1 MDSTLETV
9 LAGIDTLA
17 EKVPGVRPEYVDQL
31 KRYLRTLAGEDEQ
44 EQRKYQGWYATV
56 THKALQKALE
66 RGELDDL
73 VKLQLKYVFRLMDE
87 HQGIITALPIVEEE
101 IPGAIV
107 TQDGRVV
114 RPYLVLPDSKR
125 IPLYEP

>member
-1 MDSTLETV
+1 MNSTLEIV

-17 EKVPGVRPEYVDQL
+17 EEVPGVQPEYVHQL
-31 KRYLRTLAGEDEQ
+31 KCYLRVLAGKDEQ

-66 RGELDDL
+66 QGELDDL
-73 VKLQLKYVFRLMDE
+73 AKLQLKYVFRLMDE
-87 HQGIITALPIVEEE
+87 HRGIITALPIVEEE
-101 IPGAIV
+101 VPGAVV

-114 RPYLVLPDSKR
+114 RPYLVLPNSTR
-125 IPLYEP
+125 IALYEP